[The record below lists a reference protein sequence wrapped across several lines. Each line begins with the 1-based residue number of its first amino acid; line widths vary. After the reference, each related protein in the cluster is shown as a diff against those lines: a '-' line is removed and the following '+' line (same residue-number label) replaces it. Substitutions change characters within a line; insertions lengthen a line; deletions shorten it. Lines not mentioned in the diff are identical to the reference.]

1 MIYLSLAPILAKVF
15 FPSSDGRTSLFATLG
30 VFAAAYLAR
39 PLGSLLFGRIGDRSG
54 RKHALVASALVMS
67 AAKLFEGSLP
77 SYDTI
82 GITAAA
88 LFVIARMVSGF
99 SIGGEFT
106 GTYIM
111 LFETGRSGQRA
122 LTTSLANVMAG
133 TGILLASGLITL
145 LLALL
150 TGQQMQAWG
159 WRIPFFVGSLVG
171 LIALAIRLRVQ
182 ETPLFEQLRAQE
194 SVAKAPLTEA
204 LREQPRAILIAFA
217 MSSYVAVSY
226 YLVVAFVPT
235 YLQSFVGMDHV
246 DALTISTLAGLL
258 NIVVIPFPAWASDRF
273 GRKPVMIA
281 ASGAFALLGYPLFLL
296 LASGDFATTLAGA
309 LLFVTLAAG
318 FVGAAN
324 TAAVER
330 FPTRVRY
337 SGFALGYNVGAAI
350 FGGMTPLVA
359 AGLIHS
365 TGSNLAPAWYLI
377 LASIAIL
384 TMIWRLRET
393 YRIGID

>member
-1 MIYLSLAPILAKVF
+1 VF
-15 FPSSDGRTSLFATLG
+15 FPAGDGRTSLFATLG
-30 VFAAAYLAR
+30 VFAAAYVAR
-39 PLGSLLFGRIGDRSG
+39 PVGSLLFGRIGDRSG

-77 SYDTI
+77 SYETI
-82 GITAAA
+82 GIAAA
-88 LFVIARMVSGF
+88 VLFVIARLISGF

-111 LFETGRSGQRA
+111 LFETGRAGRRA

-133 TGILLASGLITL
+133 TGVLLASGMITL
-145 LLALL
+145 LMTLL
-150 TGQQMQAWG
+150 SSEQMQAWG
-159 WRIPFFVGSLVG
+159 WRIPFYAGSLVG
-171 LIALAIRLRVQ
+171 LIALLIRLRVR
-182 ETPLFEQLRAQE
+182 ETPLFEHLQSEATIAR
-194 SVAKAPLTEA
+194 APLREA

-246 DALTISTLAGLL
+246 SALTITTVASLL
-258 NIVVIPFPAWASDRF
+258 NIVLIPLPAWASDRF
-273 GRKPVMIA
+273 GRKPVIIA
-281 ASGAFALLGYPLFLL
+281 ASGGFALLGYPLFLL
-296 LASGDFATTLAGA
+296 LSSGDFASTLAGA
-309 LLFVTLAAG
+309 LLFVALAAC

-359 AGLIHS
+359 AWLIHS

-384 TMIWRLRET
+384 TLVWRLRET
-393 YRIGID
+393 YRIGTD